1 VIVIEIGGLEVP
13 DHVLKKVPRIFIE
26 GCNMMA
32 EAKIVLILS
41 GIGLVFALVLSRPAV
56 ADQFYQGK
64 TIRFVVGQAAGG
76 GYDLAARTIGRHM
89 GKHIPGNP
97 AIVVENMTGAGS
109 LIAANYT
116 YNSAKPDGLFVA
128 TWNGALILRQA
139 LGDKAVRLDG
149 RKFGWIGSPT
159 KGTPIC
165 GIMAYTG
172 LKSLDEIVASNRE
185 IKMGAT
191 GPGSTYE
198 DLPMMLNLT
207 LGTKFKVISGYEGT
221 GTILVAM
228 RRKEVDGGCWT
239 WESMRTTARP
249 MLEAKGD
256 ERLIPYLIHRRWDE
270 PEVRDLPLIPEVLKK
285 DQDKLAAY
293 KTWVATYEFQRPYSV
308 PPGTPKERVELLRKA
323 FADTL
328 KDPEFIAEAKKV
340 KFQVTY
346 TPGEQIE
353 KYVDEMLS
361 ITPKAKE
368 LLSFLLIKPKT

>member
-1 VIVIEIGGLEVP
+1 MKAQSRLLAGFVAAG
-13 DHVLKKVPRIFIE
+13 
-26 GCNMMA
+26 
-32 EAKIVLILS
+32 
-41 GIGLVFALVLSRPAV
+41 LVLSVTVPARLS
-56 ADQFYQGK
+56 AEDFYQGK

-97 AIVVENMTGAGS
+97 TIVVENMTGAGS

-116 YNSAKPDGLFVA
+116 YNGAKPDGLFVG
-128 TWNGALILRQA
+128 TWNGALVLRQA

-149 RKFGWIGSPT
+149 RKLGWIGSPT
-159 KGTPIC
+159 KGTPVC

-172 LKSLDEIVASNRE
+172 LKTLEDVMAANRE

-198 DLPMMLNLT
+198 DLPKILNLT

-256 ERLIPYLIHRRWDE
+256 DRLIPYLIHSRWQE
-270 PEVRDLPLIPEVLKK
+270 PEVKDLPLIPEVLKR

-308 PPGTPKERVELLRKA
+308 PPATPKERVLLLRKA

-328 KDPEFIAEAKKV
+328 KDPEFVAEAKKV

-346 TPGEQIE
+346 TSGEQIE
-353 KYVDEMLS
+353 EYVEQMLS

-368 LLSFLLIKPKT
+368 LLGFLLTKPKK